1 MQFFTLLSQQASISG
16 TNKRGRAEAGWGN
29 KAIGQKVYA
38 EGTGDTGKIGY
49 ETHGLGAKA
58 GISAGYQGKTKV
70 SNTHIDSQY
79 GVGVNV
85 ESSIVPGNLK

>member
-1 MQFFTLLSQQASISG
+1 MSSLTLQIGNGSISG
-16 TNKRGRAEAGWGN
+16 GRVEAGWGN
-29 KAIGQKVYA
+29 KAIGQKFYA
-38 EGTGDTGKIGY
+38 SGTGNTGKIGY
-49 ETHGLGAKA
+49 ETHGLGAKIGA
-58 GISAGYQGKTKV
+58 SAGYQGKTKV